1 MRRAL
6 VLAGL
11 ALAGCGAQPRLS
23 PAPTPSGKLYLAGR
37 EPGSLT
43 RVDVAAGTATAH
55 QVPQLTGGDP
65 PYFLA
70 FTGGRLVVFGLGEA
84 TSFAPDLSDPR
95 GPFSDTLKGAFSPD
109 GGLLVVATGRGRL
122 VIIEGDRCVPGARTV
137 RLCVPG
143 VVVERPAGLRRCRSP
158 DRSMAPRS
166 DRAHTAHPGREVREH
181 RRGLSRPETAT
192 HPASSIARRPP
203 CRAHASARLA

>member
-23 PAPTPSGKLYLAGR
+23 AAPAPSGRLHLAGR

-65 PYFLA
+65 PYFLT

-84 TSFAPDLSDPR
+84 TSSRPIS
-95 GPFSDTLKGAFSPD
+95 
-109 GGLLVVATGRGRL
+109 ATP
-122 VIIEGDRCVPGARTV
+122 GDRSRTRSRRRSCRTAACSWCRPG
-137 RLCVPG
+137 
-143 VVVERPAGLRRCRSP
+143 
-158 DRSMAPRS
+158 D
-166 DRAHTAHPGREVREH
+166 
-181 RRGLSRPETAT
+181 
-192 HPASSIARRPP
+192 AS
-203 CRAHASARLA
+203 